1 MIVTKKKKE
10 GLLKCLVEAIGTDV
24 IWKSQA
30 PIIGMSAQYI
40 YLFIQIRFNVKIKV

>member
-1 MIVTKKKKE
+1 MTVTKKKKE

-40 YLFIQIRFNVKIKV
+40 YHFIQIRFNVKIKV